1 MASAAPPLRLS
12 QSQTTLALGEAVPGG
27 AGGGLR
33 AGGGR
38 GGPARAGREA
48 WPAPALAAELGG
60 GVGKSREELTAP
72 PPEPRLPGP
81 REGRREEEGRE
92 GAASR
97 SASVAP
103 ARLRPRGLLR
113 DEAPL
118 RGDDL

>member
-1 MASAAPPLRLS
+1 M
-12 QSQTTLALGEAVPGG
+12 PGG

-81 REGRREEEGRE
+81 REGRREEEGR
-92 GAASR
+92 GRALR
-97 SASVAP
+97 P
-103 ARLRPRGLLR
+103 ARRPWLRPGCARAVFSAMKR
-113 DEAPL
+113 PCEETTSESDMDETIDV
-118 RGDDL
+118 GSENNYSG